1 MVLGALPTQG
11 TDQRSGETTMITAM
25 LMCAS
30 LTAVDGHTVHCDEQL
45 MRLLG
50 GGAPFRISLPIASWS
65 QGSYRPWS

>member
-1 MVLGALPTQG
+1 MVLGPQPIQG
-11 TDQRSGETTMITAM
+11 ADQRSGETTMITAM

-30 LTAVDGHTVHCDEQL
+30 LTAVDGHTVRCNGL

-50 GGAPFRISLPIASWS
+50 GGVPFRISLPIASWS